1 MEISPSTEITR
12 ATMASGIWREKMA
25 TDTVQIANNS
35 SHSSKEP
42 SCPPQTAAKR
52 YIVGKRVLEFS
63 AT

>member
-1 MEISPSTEITR
+1 METSPSTAITR

-25 TDTVQIANNS
+25 TDTVQIASNS

-52 YIVGKRVLEFS
+52 YIAGSRVLEFS